1 MQAPVYATVPVQR
14 MGQVTMRD
22 ACRARA
28 EATEAPPFSLA
39 DVDRAFAHITQLRWR
54 QTVNLPGALPL
65 HLMCAVSLTSEGSS
79 CRAAGLLFMSGMLL
93 NKVTTCVT
101 CVNVHKRRTHHA
113 RIRL

>member
-1 MQAPVYATVPVQR
+1 MLHAWKILVHFIQQLGGIPMQAPVYATVPVQR

-28 EATEAPPFSLA
+28 AATQAPPFSLE

-65 HLMCAVSLTSEGSS
+65 HFHVLRWFAI
-79 CRAAGLLFMSGMLL
+79 
-93 NKVTTCVT
+93 
-101 CVNVHKRRTHHA
+101 RRCMPQDYSV
-113 RIRL
+113 RLCP